1 MADKVEYSR
10 LLMKRTNNVGVV
22 PTTPTGSTLSTFT
35 DTDTF
40 VGEFYLNTVDDRLW
54 IRTDTSQ
61 VEITLLKNLPTSS
74 SGLTSKQLFTQT
86 ATQLG
91 GTGTTKVICIV

>member
-10 LLMKRTNNVGVV
+10 LRIKRTDFTGVV
-22 PTTPTGSTLSTFT
+22 PTIPTGNTLNTFI

-40 VGEFYLNTVDDRLW
+40 VGEFFLNITDDKLW
-54 IRTDTSQ
+54 IRTDNGQ
-61 VEITLLKNLPTSS
+61 IEIELFQNLPTSS
-74 SGLTSKQLFTQT
+74 SGLTSNQLYTQT

>member
-10 LLMKRTNNVGVV
+10 LRIKRTDFTGVS
-22 PTTPTGSTLSTFT
+22 PTTPSGDTLNTFI

-40 VGEFYLNTVDDRLW
+40 VGEFFLNTTDDRLW
-54 IRTDTSQ
+54 IRTDNSQ
-61 VEITLLKNLPTSS
+61 IEVSLLKNLPTSS
-74 SGLTSKQLFTQT
+74 SGLTTNQLFTQT